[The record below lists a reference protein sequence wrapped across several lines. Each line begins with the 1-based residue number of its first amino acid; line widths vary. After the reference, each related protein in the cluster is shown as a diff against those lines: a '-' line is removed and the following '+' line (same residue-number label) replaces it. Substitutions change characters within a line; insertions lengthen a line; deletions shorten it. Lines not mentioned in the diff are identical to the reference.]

1 MVMGNDSCFR
11 VCGFESWQHILD
23 CKNCIICLK
32 RPKINKK
39 EAGVGTFKKIELEPL
54 TTFV

>member
-1 MVMGNDSCFR
+1 MVMGDDSCFR

-39 EAGVGTFKKIELEPL
+39 EAGVVTFKKIELEPL